1 MLYPLTFQPIFK
13 ERIWGGREL
22 ERLYGKQIPAG
33 KPIGESWEISDRPGD
48 ASVIANGPLA
58 GKDLRWLMENHAA
71 EILGDAKPAAE
82 GRFPLLCKILD
93 AREKLS
99 LQVHPPAGK
108 AAELKG
114 EPKTE
119 MWFIADAAPDASLY
133 VGLKRGVTRA
143 EFEKKIS
150 DGSVADCFHRIP
162 VQARATRCFCP
173 AAASTPSAT
182 GLVIFEIQQNSDTT
196 YRVFDW
202 NRVGLDG
209 KPRELHIA
217 QSLASI
223 DFNDFEP
230 ALVAADLSNGPNF
243 KYRSLVQDPLF
254 HVTEM
259 VLENSATLGLD
270 QPVMRV
276 IAVVNGVA
284 SVTCGNSNTAA
295 ELKAGQ
301 FCMLPA
307 SLTEV
312 GISAKPQAAF
322 LCVEAARTNIRPE
335 SFRPPRGPDEHAGGK
350 SRTRPV
356 FVPPPPGHERNR
368 PHANGR
374 ACRLWPRPRP
384 VLPVGPRLR
393 RSQFQTLGPAAR
405 RPDRES
411 LRQ

>member
-1 MLYPLTFQPIFK
+1 MLYPLVFQPRFK
-13 ERIWGGREL
+13 ERVWGGREL
-22 ERLYGKQIPAG
+22 ERLYGKRLPAG

-58 GKDLRWLMENHAA
+58 GQNLRWLMEQHGA
-71 EILGDAKPAAE
+71 EILGGAKAAAE

-99 LQVHPPAGK
+99 LQVHPPASK
-108 AAELKG
+108 AKELKG

-119 MWFIADAAPDASLY
+119 MWFIADATPDACLY
-133 VGLKRGVTRA
+133 VGLKPGVTRA
-143 EFEKKIS
+143 EFEARIA
-150 DGSVADCFHRIP
+150 DGGVADCFHRIP
-162 VQARATRCFCP
+162 VRPGDTMFL
-173 AAASTPSAT
+173 PSGRVHAIGD

-209 KPRELHIA
+209 QPRELHIA

-223 DFNDFEP
+223 DFNDFAP
-230 ALVAADLSNGPNF
+230 ALVADGFENGPNF

-312 GISAKPQAAF
+312 GISAKPQTTF
-322 LCVEAARTNIRPE
+322 LCVEAA
-335 SFRPPRGPDEHAGGK
+335 
-350 SRTRPV
+350 
-356 FVPPPPGHERNR
+356 
-368 PHANGR
+368 
-374 ACRLWPRPRP
+374 
-384 VLPVGPRLR
+384 
-393 RSQFQTLGPAAR
+393 
-405 RPDRES
+405 
-411 LRQ
+411 

>member
-1 MLYPLTFQPIFK
+1 MLYPFVFKPIFK
-13 ERIWGGREL
+13 DRIWGGLEL
-22 ERLYGKQIPAG
+22 ERLYHKQIPTG
-33 KPIGESWEISDRPGD
+33 KPVGEAWEVSDRPGD
-48 ASVIANGPLA
+48 VSVIANGPLA
-58 GKDLRWLMENHAA
+58 GKNLRWLMENHGV

-99 LQVHPPAGK
+99 LQVHPPACK

-133 VGLKRGVTRA
+133 VGLKLGVTRA

-162 VQARATRCFCP
+162 VRAGDTMFL
-173 AAASTPSAT
+173 PSGRVHAIGA

-230 ALVAADLSNGPNF
+230 KLVPSKYNLAPKF
-243 KYRSLVQDPLF
+243 KYRHLVQDPLF
-254 HVTEM
+254 NVQEMTFETEESV
-259 VLENSATLGLD
+259 VLAGQQL
-270 QPVMRV
+270 RI
-276 IAVVNGVA
+276 IAVVRGSVEVA
-284 SVTCGNSNTAA
+284 DGGSNITI
-295 ELKAGQ
+295 ELQPGQ
-301 FCMLPA
+301 FGLIPA
-307 SLTEV
+307 SLMGVE
-312 GISAKPQAAF
+312 IKAKPQTSF
-322 LCVEAARTNIRPE
+322 LCVEAN
-335 SFRPPRGPDEHAGGK
+335 
-350 SRTRPV
+350 
-356 FVPPPPGHERNR
+356 
-368 PHANGR
+368 
-374 ACRLWPRPRP
+374 
-384 VLPVGPRLR
+384 
-393 RSQFQTLGPAAR
+393 
-405 RPDRES
+405 
-411 LRQ
+411 